1 MFSIVDTI
9 NRFWDWIGTLS
20 FSSIANIYWF
30 LFFIEVPRYYLLEYL
45 VIFNRL
51 MTRNKRYKEKE
62 LARFYLYRKTRSS
75 ASWCRVRTKARIS
88 IRW

>member
-20 FSSIANIYWF
+20 FSSIANIYW
-30 LFFIEVPRYYLLEYL
+30 LSSSSRLRYYLLEYL

-62 LARFYLYRKTRSS
+62 LARFYLYRENPL
-75 ASWCRVRTKARIS
+75 IS
-88 IRW
+88 ILV